1 MFHRSPFIYAWNIIL
16 EASEDRA
23 TLEILRGLFPDNGH
37 HLEERH
43 FSQLH
48 KIILGIHSHD
58 LEQHLAICEK
68 EVNAVDS
75 GGETALIWA
84 ARRGDSMAIKLLI
97 KANADPNIK
106 NERGR
111 TALSYA
117 VRHSCLPCVKLL
129 LATGAD
135 SAQLDN
141 IDENLLHK
149 VAWSKA
155 KDDTRDL
162 VHVLAVAGVDVNGQ
176 DKWGSGPLSFTAGSD
191 NDTAAAALLD
201 CGANIDSLDQDGDC
215 SLYQAIFSKS
225 HCVTQLLLLRGANY
239 TSLGSMGGILHYI
252 ASFGDLKTVDIMLT
266 AGLVGI
272 NPDAIDRNGK
282 AALQIAQERDR
293 DSNEF
298 VEKFQDL
305 LADIRARNVS
315 LEEHVHSGEGPS
327 EEFTWLCPQ
336 TWTRSL
342 AETFDHG
349 WILVIIHDLHTLL
362 EDRSWSFSIWTYWIL
377 GLFVTSIAF
386 ILARLEMS
394 WLKSTFTFIWDMIDP
409 SDMEY
414 I

>member
-1 MFHRSPFIYAWNIIL
+1 MFHRSPFTYAWNIIL

-58 LEQHLAICEK
+58 LEQHLAICEN

-75 GGETALIWA
+75 EGATALMWA
-84 ARRGDSMAIKLLI
+84 ARRGDSMAIKLLL

-106 NERGR
+106 NRR
-111 TALSYA
+111 DATALSFATGSSY
-117 VRHSCLPCVKLL
+117 LPCVRLL
-129 LATGAD
+129 LTAGAD
-135 SAQLDN
+135 SAQCN
-141 IDENLLHK
+141 TSNENLLHQ
-149 VAWSKA
+149 AAFSEA
-155 KDDTRDL
+155 TDNSREL
-162 VHVLAVAGVDVNGQ
+162 VHVLVVAGVDVNGQ
-176 DKWGSGPLSFTAGSD
+176 DNWGSSPLSFTALND

-201 CGANIDSLDQDGDC
+201 YGADIDSLDQDGDS
-215 SLYQAIFSKS
+215 SLYQAIYSKS
-225 HCVTQLLLLRGANY
+225 HRVMQLLLLHGASY

-272 NPDAIDRNGK
+272 NPDAIDHNGK
-282 AALQIAQERDR
+282 TALQVAQERDG

-305 LADIRARNVS
+305 LADIRARNIS
-315 LEEHVHSGEGPS
+315 LDEQVHSGEGPS

-342 AETFDHG
+342 AKSLIHG
-349 WILVIIHDLHTLL
+349 CILAISNDIRALL
-362 EDRSWSFSIWTYWIL
+362 EDRSWPSSIWTYWIL
-377 GLFVTSIAF
+377 GLLVASIAF
-386 ILARLEMS
+386 ILARFEMS
-394 WLKSTFTFIWDMIDP
+394 WLKSTFTFMWDMIDP